1 MPKPRKKE
9 SVVLGKLD
17 KKTILVSSSNAF
29 VLRERIKNKDGEYD
43 WVSKYFYSEIGDA
56 VRGYA
61 RHALRRASMAKRLD
75 GSLGALITQIERM
88 EAKIEKVGARLEHA
102 WAQRQQD
109 PIEACLSAKGQDT

>member
-1 MPKPRKKE
+1 
-9 SVVLGKLD
+9 
-17 KKTILVSSSNAF
+17 
-29 VLRERIKNKDGEYD
+29 
-43 WVSKYFYSEIGDA
+43 
-56 VRGYA
+56 
-61 RHALRRASMAKRLD
+61 MAKRLD